1 MFDSKYYFY
10 FIEEIKCKHSFY
22 LSNFIFLQSCMLYPY
37 VRALS
42 TFGVEIKL
50 VSIFWTITRF
60 NRYINRMGLYQAK
73 FLKIWFQVGAV
84 VTILIFIP
92 CISMSVFKLLELVG
106 TLNIDAPSNSSS
118 AVFDFQSSK
127 VVLVV
132 SSFLLKFGIG
142 LIKKIC

>member
-1 MFDSKYYFY
+1 M
-10 FIEEIKCKHSFY
+10 HSFY

-42 TFGVEIKL
+42 TFGVDIKL
-50 VSIFWTITRF
+50 FSIFWRITRF

-73 FLKIWFQVGAV
+73 FLKTWFQVGAV

-92 CISMSVFKLLELVG
+92 CISMSVFKLVELVG
-106 TLNIDAPSNSSS
+106 TLNVDSPSNSSSVPSNSSS
-118 AVFDFQSSK
+118 AVFDSESSK
-127 VVLVV
+127 IVLVV
-132 SSFLLKFGIG
+132 SSFLLKLAIT